1 VFNHLKLK
9 SKIISFLKRVY
20 TEDRLFVI
28 LPLVFIIAIFIISL
42 VNSIHETKK
51 QNELEQPIKNVER
64 DLIISPTDAGTKKT
78 ADFNNLVYYNSYQNM
93 NYLESLF
100 QNWTRLLDLF
110 SSNANFHQQIKTL
123 NRKDLERIS
132 ERVKKVY
139 DEFKIGNVRE
149 LVDEFGELIVKEC
162 NYYKLDWR
170 LVLAI
175 IRQESFFNA
184 YAKSRAGAFGFMQI
198 MPKTGAGLQNRLRLD
213 DTRTPKNNL
222 IAGIYYYATLV
233 SNFEFVGEDK
243 YKFALA
249 AYNAGLGRVID
260 AMTITYYYGLDYNK
274 WENVK
279 EAYPLLA
286 SSEDS
291 IHALVWP
298 SSKRPPYGTL
308 NNWKEPYNYVRSIM
322 FYYNEYKKIYESNLK
337 EDKKKNVK
345 KHKKSKK
352 NK

>member
-1 VFNHLKLK
+1 VLK
-9 SKIISFLKRVY
+9 SKIKFLSFLEKY
-20 TEDRLFVI
+20 YSKDRLYAI
-28 LPLVFIIAIFIISL
+28 LPIVFITTILIVSL
-42 VNSIHETKK
+42 VNTIRETK
-51 QNELEQPIKNVER
+51 ELSESNQPIKNIER
-64 DLIISPTDAGTKKT
+64 DLIISPTEDGTKRET
-78 ADFNNLVYYNSYQNM
+78 NFSNLVYYNSYLNI
-93 NYLESLF
+93 NYIESLF
-100 QNWTRLLDLF
+100 KNWARLFDLF
-110 SSNANFHQQIKTL
+110 SSNAKFHQKIKTI
-123 NRKDLERIS
+123 NKKDLERIN
-132 ERVKKVY
+132 ERVNKVQ
-139 DEFKIGNVRE
+139 DEFKIGNVHE
-149 LVDEFGELIVKEC
+149 LVDEFGDLIVTEC

-184 YAKSRAGAFGFMQI
+184 FAKSRAGAFGFMQI
-198 MPKTGAGLQNRLRLD
+198 MPRTGSGLQNQLRLE

-222 IAGIYYYATLV
+222 IAGIYYYATLIAY
-233 SNFEFVGEDK
+233 FDFVGEDK

-260 AMTITYYYGLDYNK
+260 AMTITYYFDLDYNK

-279 EAYPLLA
+279 DAYPYLA

-322 FYYNEYKKIYESNLK
+322 FYYSEYKKMFESNLK
-337 EDKKKNVK
+337 DENKKKRNEEK
-345 KHKKSKK
+345 IIDY
-352 NK
+352 

>member
-1 VFNHLKLK
+1 VEIKNKIVSFIK
-9 SKIISFLKRVY
+9 SVY
-20 TEDRLFVI
+20 TKDRFFVL
-28 LPLVFIIAIFIISL
+28 LPLVFIITIFVISL
-42 VNSIHETKK
+42 VNSIQETKK
-51 QNELEQPIKNVER
+51 QNESEQPIKNVES
-64 DLIISPTDAGTKKT
+64 DLIISPTDDGTKKT
-78 ADFNNLVYYNSYQNM
+78 TNFNKIVYYNSYLNI

-123 NRKDLERIS
+123 NRKDRERIS
-132 ERVKKVY
+132 DRVIKVY
-139 DEFKIGNVRE
+139 DEFKIGNVQE

-198 MPKTGAGLQNRLRLD
+198 MPKTGSGLQSQLRLE

-243 YKFALA
+243 NKYALA

-260 AMTITYYYGLDYNK
+260 AMTITYYFGLDYNK

-291 IHALVWP
+291 IHTLVWP
-298 SSKRPPYGTL
+298 SSGRPPYGTL

-337 EDKKKNVK
+337 EDKVK
-345 KHKKSKK
+345 KKKKPKK

>member
-1 VFNHLKLK
+1 MEIK
-9 SKIISFLKRVY
+9 SKIVSYIKSVY
-20 TEDRLFVI
+20 SKDRLYVL
-28 LPLVFIIAIFIISL
+28 LPLVFIITIFVISL
-42 VNSIHETKK
+42 VNSIHETEK
-51 QNELEQPIKNVER
+51 QNESEQTIKNVES
-64 DLIISPTDAGTKKT
+64 DLIISPMDDGRKKT
-78 ADFNNLVYYNSYQNM
+78 ANFNKIVYFNSYQNI

-132 ERVKKVY
+132 DRVKKVY
-139 DEFKIGNVRE
+139 DEFKIGNVQE

-198 MPKTGAGLQNRLRLD
+198 MPKTGSGLQSQLRLE

-243 YKFALA
+243 YEFALA

-260 AMTITYYYGLDYNK
+260 AMTITYYFGLDYNK

-291 IHALVWP
+291 IQALVWP
-298 SSKRPPYGTL
+298 TAKRPPYGTL

-337 EDKKKNVK
+337 EDKQKKVK
-345 KHKKSKK
+345 KKKKSKK